1 VTLVAVCSLKGSPG
15 VTTFSVALA
24 ARWPVPDRCVLV
36 ECDPSG
42 GDVATRFALA
52 SSPGLV
58 SLAAATRRSTDPGL
72 LWQHT
77 QELPGGLSVVTA
89 PPGADQ
95 ALAALTTLAPD
106 HSGEDGVL
114 RRVANAPQVVVIADC
129 GRIDPS
135 SAALPIVCSA
145 DVMLLLSRA
154 HADDLAHLAARLTT
168 VAGWSPRPGLLLV
181 GQGHST
187 AEVHRELGVPVM
199 GRIPKDRQGAA
210 MLCGRRGGRGGPSRS
225 ALGHAASVVVR
236 TLLSRP
242 APSGPPGSSAPASR
256 LVPIPRTVP
265 SGDSSQVTA
274 NGIRVPAPPLIAREP
289 HAGSRNGS
297 TP

>member
-1 VTLVAVCSLKGSPG
+1 MTLIAVCSLKGSPG

-24 ARWPVPDRCVLV
+24 ARWPVTDRCVLV

-42 GDVATRFALA
+42 GDMATRFALA

-77 QELPGGLSVVTA
+77 QDLPGGLSVVTA

-95 ALAALTTLAPD
+95 ALAALTALAPD

-114 RRVANAPQVVVIADC
+114 RRAANTPQAVVIVDC

-135 SAALPIVCSA
+135 SPALPIVCA
-145 DVMLLLSRA
+145 ANVMLLLSRA
-154 HADDLAHLAARLTT
+154 HADDLAHLAARLTA
-168 VAGWSPRPGLLLV
+168 VASWSPRPGLLLV

-199 GRIPKDRQGAA
+199 GRIPEDHQGAA
-210 MLCGRRGGRGGPSRS
+210 MLCGRPGGRGGPSRS
-225 ALGHAASVVVR
+225 ALGHAASAVAR
-236 TLLSRP
+236 TLLSQP
-242 APSGPPGSSAPASR
+242 APSGQPGSAPRQAGWCRCRARS
-256 LVPIPRTVP
+256 PA
-265 SGDSSQVTA
+265 GTA
-274 NGIRVPAPPLIAREP
+274 HR
-289 HAGSRNGS
+289 
-297 TP
+297 

>member
-1 VTLVAVCSLKGSPG
+1 VTLIAVCSLKGSPG

-24 ARWPVPDRCVLV
+24 ARWPVTDRCVLV

-42 GDVATRFALA
+42 GDMATRFALA

-58 SLAAATRRSTDPGL
+58 SLAAATRRSTDSGL

-77 QELPGGLSVVTA
+77 QDLPGGLSVVTA

-95 ALAALTTLAPD
+95 ALAALTALAPD

-114 RRVANAPQVVVIADC
+114 RRAANTPQAVVIVDC

-135 SAALPIVCSA
+135 SPTLPIVCA
-145 DVMLLLSRA
+145 ANVMLLLSRA
-154 HADDLAHLAARLTT
+154 HADDLAHLAARLTA
-168 VAGWSPRPGLLLV
+168 VASWSPRPGLLLV

-199 GRIPKDRQGAA
+199 GRIPEDRRGAA
-210 MLCGRRGGRGGPSRS
+210 MLCGRPGGRGGPSRS
-225 ALGHAASVVVR
+225 ALGHAASAVAR
-236 TLLSRP
+236 TLLSSP
-242 APSGPPGSSAPASR
+242 ASSGPPGASAPASR
-256 LVPIPRTVP
+256 LVPMPRTVP
-265 SGDSSQVTA
+265 SGDSPPVTA

>member
-1 VTLVAVCSLKGSPG
+1 MTLIAVCSLKGSPG

-58 SLAAATRRSTDPGL
+58 KLAAATRRSTDPEL

-77 QELPGGLSVVTA
+77 QDLPGGLSVVTA

-95 ALAALTTLAPD
+95 ALAALAPD
-106 HSGEDGVL
+106 HSGEDSVL
-114 RRVANAPQVVVIADC
+114 RRAANAPQVVVIADC

-154 HADDLAHLAARLTT
+154 HADDLAHLAARLTA
-168 VAGWSPRPGLLLV
+168 VASWSPRPGLLLV

-199 GRIPKDRQGAA
+199 GRIPEDRQA
-210 MLCGRRGGRGGPSRS
+210 RRCCAVGG
-225 ALGHAASVVVR
+225 VVVAAR
-236 TLLSRP
+236 HVPRWVTPPASLSGLCSRVRRRRVRRARAP
-242 APSGPPGSSAPASR
+242 RQAGWCRYRAPSPA
-256 LVPIPRTVP
+256 
-265 SGDSSQVTA
+265 GTA
-274 NGIRVPAPPLIAREP
+274 HR
-289 HAGSRNGS
+289 
-297 TP
+297 